1 MMTNA
6 EYNEMTKE
14 FFTEYEK
21 DLRNFYKNYR
31 YEILCVWKSM
41 GFTLEIWQ
49 NDKEFKIAFIAKMK
63 IMFDKNPELFEA

>member
-1 MMTNA
+1 MTNA

-31 YEILCVWKSM
+31 YEIFSVWKSM
-41 GFTLEIWQ
+41 GFTFEIWE
-49 NDKEFKIAFIAKMK
+49 NDKEFKLAFIAKIK
-63 IMFDKNPELFEA
+63 IMFEQNPELFEV